1 MEALRNFSKTLT
13 EPAASAD
20 EPPHYKYTLRGVCTE
35 PHVTYVLRPSQNLV
49 PDDADPDSSSPW
61 QWWRVSFSTE
71 DAKARHAESGKPDS
85 SVPKDSDVIGYT
97 ARKVRE
103 IEVLHAAREE
113 SKTVL
118 LIYANENALKVPEE
132 PAPSQLLV
140 RLVPHVVPGAI

>member
-1 MEALRNFSKTLT
+1 MT

-20 EPPHYKYTLRGVCTE
+20 VPPHHKYTLRGVCTE
-35 PHVTYVLRPSQNLV
+35 PHVTYVLRPNQNLV
-49 PDDADPDSSSPW
+49 PDDADPDSSTPEW

-71 DAKARHAESGKPDS
+71 DAKARHAKSGKPDS
-85 SVPKDSDVIGYT
+85 TVPKDCDVIGYT

-103 IEVLHAAREE
+103 IEVLRAAREE

-132 PAPSQLLV
+132 PAPAQLLV
-140 RLVPHVVPGAI
+140 RSISSRCT